1 MAPPRFVAVDVGS
14 THTKTVVSTL
24 DGEFTTPV
32 AREPTRADD
41 LESAVVRT
49 IRERLEETTDTR
61 LEGIG
66 VATTGLVDRATGTV
80 REFDTADGRTLR
92 NVPLGDR
99 LREAF
104 GVPVVVENDCT
115 AAALGE
121 WYFGAREREDCLVH
135 VTFATGIGA
144 GVVSDGIP
152 LRGEHGHAAEVGLFP
167 IHADGDFASCGV
179 TGAWEAYCSG
189 RGIPRFVESRLD
201 DGRET
206 TLPADGTL
214 TAREVFE
221 AAAAGDEYAIESIDL
236 IGRYNAAG
244 IGAVAN
250 AYDPGLITLGGS
262 VALENSGVILDGID
276 RYLDEY
282 CYGERPW
289 ITTTPL
295 GTEIELYGALASY
308 LHRERAPETDLT
320 GRVRG

>member
-24 DGEFTTPV
+24 DGEFTTSV
-32 AREPTRADD
+32 AREPTRPEE
-41 LESAVVRT
+41 LGSEVVRAV
-49 IRERLEETTDTR
+49 RRRLCETNGAG

-66 VATTGLVDRATGTV
+66 VATTGLVDRVTGTI

-92 NVPLGDR
+92 DIPLGDR

-104 GVPVVVENDCT
+104 GVPVAVENDCT

-121 WYFGAREREDCLVH
+121 WYFGAREREGCLVH

-144 GVVSDGIP
+144 GVVADGVP

-167 IHADGDFASCGV
+167 IHADGELESCGV

-189 RGIPRFVESRLD
+189 RGIPRFVESRL
-201 DGRET
+201 GGESET
-206 TLPADGTL
+206 TLATHGTL

-221 AAAAGDEYAIESIDL
+221 AAAAGDERAIESLDL

-244 IGAVAN
+244 IGAIAN
-250 AYDPGLITLGGS
+250 AYDPGLVTLGGS
-262 VALENSGVILDGID
+262 VALENPEAVLGGID
-276 RYLDEY
+276 RYLDEF
-282 CYGERPW
+282 CYGERPR

-295 GTEIELYGALASY
+295 GAEIELYGALASY
-308 LHRERAPETDLT
+308 LHRERAPETDRT
-320 GRVRG
+320 ERVRG

>member
-24 DGEFTTPV
+24 DGEFTTSV
-32 AREPTRADD
+32 SREPTRPEA
-41 LESAVVRT
+41 LESAVVRS
-49 IRERLEETTDTR
+49 IRERLGETNGAG
-61 LEGIG
+61 LEAIG
-66 VATTGLVDRATGTV
+66 VATTGLVDRVTGTV

-92 NVPLGDR
+92 NLPLGDR

-135 VTFATGIGA
+135 VTVATGIGA
-144 GVVSDGIP
+144 GVVSDGVP
-152 LRGEHGHAAEVGLFP
+152 FRGEHGHAAEVGLFP
-167 IHADGDFASCGV
+167 IHADGDLESCGV

-189 RGIPRFVESRLD
+189 RGIPRFVESRLG
-201 DGRET
+201 DGSET
-206 TLPADGTL
+206 TLATDGTL
-214 TAREVFE
+214 TPREVFE
-221 AAAAGDEYAIESIDL
+221 AAAAGDERATEALDL

-244 IGAVAN
+244 VGAVAN

-262 VALENSGVILDGID
+262 VALENGGVILDGIE
-276 RYLDEY
+276 RYVAEF
-282 CYGERPW
+282 CYGEPPR

-295 GTEIELYGALASY
+295 GAEVELYGALASY
-308 LHRERAPETDLT
+308 LHAERGPETTVSERAQ
-320 GRVRG
+320 G

>member
-1 MAPPRFVAVDVGS
+1 VAPPRFVAVDVGS

-24 DGEFTTPV
+24 DGEFTSPV
-32 AREPTRADD
+32 ARESTRADD
-41 LESAVVRT
+41 LESAVVRS
-49 IRERLEETTDTR
+49 IRERLGETNGTR

-66 VATTGLVDRATGTV
+66 VATTGLVGRITGTI

-92 NVPLGDR
+92 DVPLGDR

-104 GVPVVVENDCT
+104 GVPVAVENDCT

-121 WYFGAREREDCLVH
+121 WHFGAREREDCLAH

-144 GVVSDGIP
+144 GVVSGGVP

-167 IHADGDFASCGV
+167 IHADGDLASCGV

-189 RGIPRFVESRLD
+189 RGIPRFVESRLG
-201 DGRET
+201 DGSET
-206 TLPADGTL
+206 TLATDGTL

-221 AAAAGDEYAIESIDL
+221 AAAAGDERATEALDR

-262 VALENSGVILDGID
+262 VALENPDAVLGGID
-276 RYLDEY
+276 RYVSEF
-282 CYGERPW
+282 CYGERPR

-295 GTEIELYGALASY
+295 GAEIELYGALASY
-308 LHRERAPETDLT
+308 LQRERAPETDLT
-320 GRVRG
+320 GRVRR